1 MPAGSALRGP
11 VSPTRWS
18 GCPTATES
26 SSQSG
31 PRGTPVWLKVGHLC
45 SGGTV
50 PARRDRGKAA
60 GRAAGQG
67 QADAAP
73 VESSAAG
80 RALPRLLPATSGVST
95 LPALRRPLTLVPFPQ
110 EAEGPR
116 AREPPRLRRRA
127 SRRRGRGRRV
137 GRPSAGPPSPLGA
150 WGSAPACADQEGRW
164 GDTAPALPAL
174 RHPSASSPTPAL
186 LPHMVRGGPS
196 RPLPPLRFVSRE
208 PRCLARPAHGRGA
221 P

>member
-1 MPAGSALRGP
+1 MCPPAVRSGARSLPHAGLGAQRPPSPALSPGLGGPPCGSRSVTCAVGAPCQPAETAEKRREGPPAKAKLTPPRSRG
-11 VSPTRWS
+11 
-18 GCPTATES
+18 
-26 SSQSG
+26 
-31 PRGTPVWLKVGHLC
+31 
-45 SGGTV
+45 
-50 PARRDRGKAA
+50 ARRGGLSRGSFRQR
-60 GRAAGQG
+60 RASPRCRPS
-67 QADAAP
+67 AP
-73 VESSAAG
+73 
-80 RALPRLLPATSGVST
+80 P
-95 LPALRRPLTLVPFPQ
+95 TLVPFPQ